1 MARPTSATEALPLP
15 IDTAEARARRAAGV
29 AMLLVAAALWS
40 LSGVAVKVANMNPFA
55 FAFYRSLAAALVM
68 LALLPRARGLGRPP
82 VPRWAVAS
90 ALLYTVVVS
99 LLILSMTASTA
110 ATGILLQYT
119 GPVFC
124 ALFAWLFQGR
134 RIGPRTLG
142 VMALATVGIAV
153 MVIGG
158 WKAGSWIG
166 PASGLASGVAFG
178 ALILVLE
185 KNDRAA
191 GGVNP
196 LALVLV
202 NNAGAALLLLPVCLW
217 FNVLRATPVQLAIVG
232 ATGAIQLAIPYV
244 LFQLALRRVRPVDA
258 SLLILL
264 EPVLN
269 PIWVALA
276 TSERPDLPTLIG
288 GAAILVAMALEA
300 AQLGRQR
307 KAPRVNAG
315 DPERDEATEG
325 G

>member
-1 MARPTSATEALPLP
+1 MEPALTRPG
-15 IDTAEARARRAAGV
+15 RAAGV
-29 AMLLVAAALWS
+29 AMLLVAAAMWS
-40 LSGVAVKVANMNPFA
+40 VSGVAVKVARMDPVA
-55 FAFYRSLAAALVM
+55 FAFYRSLAAAGVM
-68 LALLPRARGLGRPP
+68 LALLPLARDLGRPP
-82 VPRWAVAS
+82 RAKWAVVS

-99 LLILSMTASTA
+99 LLILSMTVSTA

-124 ALFAWLFQGR
+124 ALFAWAFQGR
-134 RIGPRTLG
+134 RIGGKTLA
-142 VMALATVGIAV
+142 VMAVATCGIAV
-153 MVIGG
+153 MVVGG
-158 WKAGSWIG
+158 WREGNWLG

-196 LALVLV
+196 LALVLL
-202 NNAGAALLLLPVCLW
+202 NNAGAALLLLPICLARG
-217 FNVLRATPVQLAIVG
+217 VLAATPGQLAIVG
-232 ATGAIQLAIPYV
+232 ATGVFQLALPYL

-276 TSERPDLPTLIG
+276 TSERPDLPTLLG
-288 GAAILVAMALEA
+288 GAVILVAMVMEA
-300 AQLGRQR
+300 VKVGGSGGDGRDKETR
-307 KAPRVNAG
+307 
-315 DPERDEATEG
+315 
-325 G
+325 

>member
-1 MARPTSATEALPLP
+1 MTGTPTAPEPLP
-15 IDTAEARARRAAGV
+15 YATPSDGDVSVTPRPGRAAGV
-29 AMLLVAAALWS
+29 AMLLVAAVMWS
-40 LSGVAVKVANMNPFA
+40 VSGVAVKVAQMDPVA
-55 FAFYRSLAAALVM
+55 FAFYRSLAAAGAM
-68 LALLPRARGLGRPP
+68 LLLLPLARGLGRPP
-82 VPRWAVAS
+82 RAQWAVLS

-99 LLILSMTASTA
+99 LLILSMTVSTA

-134 RIGPRTLG
+134 RIGVKTLA
-142 VMALATVGIAV
+142 VMAVATCGIAV
-153 MVIGG
+153 MVVGG
-158 WKAGSWIG
+158 WRAGNWLG

-196 LALVLV
+196 LALVLL
-202 NNAGAALLLLPVCLW
+202 NNAGAALLLLPIC
-217 FNVLRATPVQLAIVG
+217 FTTGVLAATPAQLAIVG
-232 ATGAIQLAIPYV
+232 ATGVFQLALPYL

-276 TSERPDLPTLIG
+276 TSERPDLPTLLG
-288 GAAILVAMALEA
+288 GAVILVAMIMEA
-300 AQLGRQR
+300 AKVGGSGGTERQ
-307 KAPRVNAG
+307 G
-315 DPERDEATEG
+315 DKVRG
-325 G
+325 

>member
-1 MARPTSATEALPLP
+1 MLKW
-15 IDTAEARARRAAGV
+15 AEAS
-29 AMLLVAAALWS
+29 AM
-40 LSGVAVKVANMNPFA
+40 
-55 FAFYRSLAAALVM
+55 
-68 LALLPRARGLGRPP
+68 
-82 VPRWAVAS
+82 
-90 ALLYTVVVS
+90 LYTVVFS
-99 LLILSMTASTA
+99 LLIKSMTASTA
-110 ATGILLQYT
+110 ATWILLQYT

-158 WKAGSWIG
+158 WQAGSWVG

-178 ALILVLE
+178 ALILMLE

-202 NNAGAALLLLPVCLW
+202 NNAGAALLLLPVCVG
-217 FNVLRATPVQLAIVG
+217 FNVLRATPTQLAIVG
-232 ATGAIQLAIPYV
+232 ATGVVQLAIPYV
-244 LFQLALRRVRPVDA
+244 LFQLSLRRVRPVDA

-269 PIWVALA
+269 PIWVAMA

-300 AQLGRQR
+300 AQLGR
-307 KAPRVNAG
+307 PRNVPQVKAG
-315 DPERDEATEG
+315 DPASDEATEG